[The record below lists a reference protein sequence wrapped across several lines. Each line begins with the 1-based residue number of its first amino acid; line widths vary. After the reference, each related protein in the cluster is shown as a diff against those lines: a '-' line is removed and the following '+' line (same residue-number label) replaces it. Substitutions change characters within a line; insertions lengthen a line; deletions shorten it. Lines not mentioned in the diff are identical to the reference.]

1 LHKFFHRGAPWAR
14 TALAALGV
22 ASLICL
28 LAASG
33 CVNPEGGQSASSGA
47 AADTAAGATA
57 HNQAPV
63 QNVKGAVPSAGDVLI
78 AGGANASNQ
87 SLATAEFFDPSSGE
101 FFATGTASSSRAGA
115 SAAVFSPTQVLLAG
129 GFSGEALIKNYSL
142 DLNGS
147 TLSSVEIFDEST
159 GTFSRTGRM
168 ATARMGFTATT
179 LNSGKVLVAGGL
191 DNHGNVLDTAQLY
204 DPVAQKFVA
213 IANPMSDHRMLHT
226 ATLLASGKVLVAGGL
241 DNHGNV
247 LDTAQLYDPV
257 AQKFVAIANPM
268 SDHRMLHTAT
278 LLASGKVLVAGGVTN
293 LSGDTTNSADLYDPA
308 SNTFTPT
315 TFPMDHQRAAHT
327 ATLFVS
333 GPMAGK
339 VLITGGVGG
348 SSFFFKDS
356 SAELFDPASQEFVLL
371 TTFMNEPRALHT
383 ATLLDDGSVLLA
395 GGFSGTVAI
404 SSGMLSGASGL
415 TSDSAEVFDPN
426 TGDFSCVG
434 GFNGATLRCN
444 PSMTFARAGHTAT
457 LLATGPTPHRV
468 LIAGGIGGA
477 DPAAHGK
484 SLSSAE
490 LFNPAGG
497 GSFHPTGAMTTARAL
512 HTATLLH

>member
-1 LHKFFHRGAPWAR
+1 LHKGFHRGARWAR
-14 TALAALGV
+14 AALAALGV
-22 ASLICL
+22 AGLIGL

-33 CVNPEGGQSASSGA
+33 CVNPEGVQSASSNG
-47 AADTAAGATA
+47 AADTAAGAAA
-57 HNQAPV
+57 HDQVAV
-63 QNVKGAVPSAGDVLI
+63 QNVKAALPGAGDVLI

-87 SLATAEFFDPSSGE
+87 SLATAEFFDPSSGQ

-115 SAAVFSPTQVLLAG
+115 SAAAFTPTQVLLAG

-142 DLNGS
+142 DLNGHMLGS
-147 TLSSVEIFDEST
+147 AEIFDEST
-159 GTFSRTGRM
+159 GAFSRTGRM

-179 LNSGKVLVAGGL
+179 LNNGKVLVAGGL

-204 DPVAQKFVA
+204 NPVAQKFAAVA
-213 IANPMSDHRMLHT
+213 NVMSDHRMLHT
-226 ATLLASGKVLVAGGL
+226 ATLLASGKVLVAGG
-241 DNHGNV
+241 
-247 LDTAQLYDPV
+247 A
-257 AQKFVAIANPM
+257 
-268 SDHRMLHTAT
+268 
-278 LLASGKVLVAGGVTN
+278 TN
-293 LSGDTTNSADLYDPA
+293 LSGDTTNSADLYDPV
-308 SNTFTPT
+308 SNSFTPT

-383 ATLLDDGSVLLA
+383 ATLLDDGTVLLA

-404 SSGMLSGASGL
+404 SGGMLSGASGL
-415 TSDSAEVFDPN
+415 TSNSAEVFDPN

-444 PSMTFARAGHTAT
+444 PSMSFARAGHTAT

-468 LIAGGIGGA
+468 LIAGGIGGV

-484 SLSSAE
+484 SLSGAE

-497 GSFHPTGAMTTARAL
+497 GSFHPTGAMTTPRAL

>member
-1 LHKFFHRGAPWAR
+1 MHKFFHRGAPWAR
-14 TALAALGV
+14 TVVAAFGV
-22 ASLICL
+22 AGLICL

-33 CVNPEGGQSASSGA
+33 CVNPEGVQSASADSA
-47 AADTAAGATA
+47 ATDTPAADTATA
-57 HNQAPV
+57 HGHAAV
-63 QNVKGAVPSAGDVLI
+63 QNVKASVPGAGDVLI
-78 AGGANASNQ
+78 AGGANGLNQ
-87 SLATAEFFDPSSGE
+87 SLATAEFFDPSAGK
-101 FFATGTASSSRAGA
+101 FFATGTASASRAGA
-115 SAAVFSPTQVLLAG
+115 SAAAFSPTQVLIAG

-147 TLSSVEIFDEST
+147 MLSSAEIFDESS
-159 GTFSRTGRM
+159 GAFSRTGRM

-204 DPVAQKFVA
+204 DPVTQKFAAV
-213 IANPMSDHRMLHT
+213 ANPMSDRRMLHT
-226 ATLLASGKVLVAGGL
+226 ATLLASGKVLVAGG
-241 DNHGNV
+241 
-247 LDTAQLYDPV
+247 A
-257 AQKFVAIANPM
+257 
-268 SDHRMLHTAT
+268 
-278 LLASGKVLVAGGVTN
+278 TN

-308 SNTFTPT
+308 ANSFTAT

-348 SSFFFKDS
+348 ASFFFKDS
-356 SAELFDPASQEFVLL
+356 SAELFDPVSQEFVLL

-404 SSGMLSGASGL
+404 SGGMLSGASGL
-415 TSDSAEVFDPN
+415 TSNSAEVFDPN
-426 TGDFSCVG
+426 TGDFNCVG

-444 PSMTFARAGHTAT
+444 PSMGFARAGHTAT

>member
-22 ASLICL
+22 AGLICL

-33 CVNPEGGQSASSGA
+33 CVNPEGGQSASSSGA

-101 FFATGTASSSRAGA
+101 FFATGMASSGRAGA

-179 LNSGKVLVAGGL
+179 LN
-191 DNHGNVLDTAQLY
+191 
-204 DPVAQKFVA
+204 
-213 IANPMSDHRMLHT
+213 
-226 ATLLASGKVLVAGGL
+226 SGKVLVAGGL

>member
-1 LHKFFHRGAPWAR
+1 LHKFFQRGAPWAR
-14 TALAALGV
+14 TAVAAFGV
-22 ASLICL
+22 AGLICL

-33 CVNPEGGQSASSGA
+33 CVNGEGVQSASSDSTAATDSATADA
-47 AADTAAGATA
+47 AAHHQAT
-57 HNQAPV
+57 V
-63 QNVKGAVPSAGDVLI
+63 QNVKAAVPGAGDVLI
-78 AGGANASNQ
+78 AGGVNASNQ
-87 SLATAEFFDPSSGE
+87 SLATAEFFDPSSGQ

-115 SAAVFSPTQVLLAG
+115 SAAAFSPTQVLLAG

-142 DLNGS
+142 DLNGHMLGS
-147 TLSSVEIFDEST
+147 AEIFDEST
-159 GTFSRTGRM
+159 GAFSGTGRM

-213 IANPMSDHRMLHT
+213 VANVMSDHRMLHT
-226 ATLLASGKVLVAGGL
+226 ATLLASGKVLVAGG
-241 DNHGNV
+241 
-247 LDTAQLYDPV
+247 A
-257 AQKFVAIANPM
+257 
-268 SDHRMLHTAT
+268 
-278 LLASGKVLVAGGVTN
+278 TN

-308 SNTFTPT
+308 SNSFTPT

-383 ATLLDDGSVLLA
+383 ATLLDDGTVLVA

-404 SSGMLSGASGL
+404 SGGMLSGASGL
-415 TSDSAEVFDPN
+415 TSNSAEVFDPN

-444 PSMTFARAGHTAT
+444 PSMSFARAGHTAT

-468 LIAGGIGGA
+468 LIAGGIGGV

-484 SLSSAE
+484 SLGGAE

-497 GSFHPTGAMTTARAL
+497 GSFHATGAMTTPRAL